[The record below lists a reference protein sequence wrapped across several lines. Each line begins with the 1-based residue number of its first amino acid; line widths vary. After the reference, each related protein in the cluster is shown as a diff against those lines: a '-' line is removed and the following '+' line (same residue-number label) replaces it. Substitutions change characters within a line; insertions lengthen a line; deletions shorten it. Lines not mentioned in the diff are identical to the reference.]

1 MVFSFIWL
9 KASTIFSKSPF
20 FRSLYE
26 NNQDVNILTNTD
38 TTVWQI
44 TVGVRLDL
52 IIDLKMFAWWHIYQD
67 FNDKLKCPATL
78 NCKKL
83 PVWIHAVKNV
93 EIETVLKIKV
103 FQIPV
108 I

>member
-1 MVFSFIWL
+1 
-9 KASTIFSKSPF
+9 
-20 FRSLYE
+20 
-26 NNQDVNILTNTD
+26 
-38 TTVWQI
+38 
-44 TVGVRLDL
+44 
-52 IIDLKMFAWWHIYQD
+52 MFAWWHIYQD